1 MTSAEY
7 IESVNESG
15 NGWVTWSLNDDGKVI
30 VADEFDI
37 LDSGA
42 SMLAINPAIVY
53 IAVWVGSKI
62 AGKVIAHVVDGIIRD
77 VTGADMTTWG
87 RIAASQLLNRGVPSG
102 KAIYLSCDI
111 YPRYSGEYHRCMSS

>member
-1 MTSAEY
+1 MLAVSPVKSFAADNEKPIEVRLMTSAEY

-53 IAVWVGSKI
+53 IAV
-62 AGKVIAHVVDGIIRD
+62 
-77 VTGADMTTWG
+77 
-87 RIAASQLLNRGVPSG
+87 
-102 KAIYLSCDI
+102 
-111 YPRYSGEYHRCMSS
+111 